1 MLRSR
6 RYPELAPL
14 DGDDSVNAHDS
25 GDSVL
30 GTVDTVFIIKLIPY
44 PGATVVTIV
53 LQKDPLYFNEQ
64 LLVLDSM
71 LTFRSILER
80 VIPAPRYFQRPAH
93 LWKRKLR
100 TVLIYKDEPFSVCFE
115 NMPTAFFKM
124 SRSISTSLS

>member
-44 PGATVVTIV
+44 PGAAVITVI
-53 LQKDPLYFNEQ
+53 LQKDPSYLNDE
-64 LLVLDSM
+64 LLVLDSL
-71 LTFRSILER
+71 LTLMTLLKR
-80 VIPAPRYFQRPAH
+80 VIPAP
-93 LWKRKLR
+93 
-100 TVLIYKDEPFSVCFE
+100 
-115 NMPTAFFKM
+115 
-124 SRSISTSLS
+124 